1 MRGGFLLFKL
11 GVIQRLVINKTYKL
25 RNNYKK
31 SEYEIV
37 LAEAN
42 NFFNNGYLDKSLE
55 KYKEAAKFRETYEV
69 AFQIGFI
76 YLQLGNYQSAISF
89 LEKAVRINPLGLEAQ
104 INLAAIF
111 NINGKFQKSISIL
124 NNVTNL
130 DSSFKEAW
138 LNKGVAY
145 SSIGKFEESNYCYDQ
160 AIKIDPNYL
169 EAISNKGN
177 SEYSLQNFREARV
190 LFDKALMLSP
200 NDPDTLS
207 NYSVLK
213 LAEGDFELGLLY
225 YESRFICKEKILNP
239 FSGIPRLLSIER
251 IRDKKLLIWS
261 EQGLGDTIQF
271 CRYLDTPCFLAK
283 QVTLVVQDELI
294 ELLGENFHQI
304 EVVNF
309 REVDK
314 TKFDYQCPLM
324 SLPLLFETTVD
335 SIPAKIPYINPNK
348 QKVEFWAGELKEYQ
362 GIKVGIVWKG
372 GKKINPSLFGMNE
385 RRNIDLNQ
393 LKDILNIDGFS
404 FFLLQKEI
412 DIEDLDLINK
422 LKIERK
428 LFNYSEKFIDF
439 SDTAAFIS
447 NLDLILSVDTSV
459 AHLAGAM
466 GKKTLLLNRY
476 DSCWR
481 WMQNR
486 SDSPWYP
493 TMLIFR
499 QSKFNDW

>member
-1 MRGGFLLFKL
+1 MHK
-11 GVIQRLVINKTYKL
+11 
-25 RNNYKK
+25 NYKNRD
-31 SEYEIV
+31 YET
-37 LAEAN
+37 LLTQAN
-42 NFFNNGYLDKSLE
+42 IFFDNGDLNKALE
-55 KYKEAAKFRETYEV
+55 KYRKVIKIRETYEI

-76 YLQLGNYQSAISF
+76 YLQFGNYQSAIIF
-89 LEKAVRINPLGLEAQ
+89 LEKAVEINPLGLEAL

-111 NINGKFQKSISIL
+111 NVIGEFQKSISIL
-124 NNVTNL
+124 NGVTNL
-130 DSSFKEAW
+130 CHSPKEAW
-138 LNKGVAY
+138 LIMGVAY
-145 SSIGKFEESNYCYDQ
+145 ASLGNFEGANNCYDQ

-177 SEYSLQNFREARV
+177 SEYSLQNFKEAKV

-225 YESRFICKEKILNP
+225 YESRFVCKEKILNP
-239 FSGIPRLLSIER
+239 FLDIPKLLSIEK

-271 CRYLDTPCFLAK
+271 CRYLEPLCLLAK

-294 ELLGENFHQI
+294 ELIGENLHQI

-309 REVDK
+309 KVVDK
-314 TKFDYQCPLM
+314 KKFDYQCPLM
-324 SLPLLFETTVD
+324 SLPLIFETTVD
-335 SIPAKIPYINPNK
+335 SIPAKIPYLNPNK
-348 QKVEFWAGELKEYQ
+348 QKAEFWASELKEYQ

-385 RRNIDLNQ
+385 RRNINFNQ
-393 LKDILNIDGFS
+393 LKDILNIDGLS

-412 DIEDLDLINK
+412 DVEDLDLINK
-422 LKIERK
+422 LKTERK
-428 LFNYSEKFIDF
+428 LFNYSEKFVNF

-447 NLDLILSVDTSV
+447 NLDFILSVDTSV
-459 AHLAGAM
+459 VHLAGAM

-499 QSKFNDW
+499 QLKFNDWSNALSQVEVYLKNMVTPRVIDI

>member
-1 MRGGFLLFKL
+1 MHNNHKKRDYETLLNQANIFFESGDL
-11 GVIQRLVINKTYKL
+11 NK
-25 RNNYKK
+25 
-31 SEYEIV
+31 
-37 LAEAN
+37 A
-42 NFFNNGYLDKSLE
+42 LE
-55 KYKEAAKFRETYEV
+55 KYRKATKLRETYEV

-76 YLQLGNYQSAISF
+76 YLKLGNYQSAIFF
-89 LEKAVRINPLGLEAQ
+89 LEKAIEINPLGLEAP

-111 NINGKFQKSISIL
+111 NNIGEFEKSISTLSNI
-124 NNVTNL
+124 TNL
-130 DSSFKEAW
+130 YNSSKEAW
-138 LNKGVAY
+138 LNMGVAY
-145 SSIGKFEESNYCYDQ
+145 ASLSNFEAANSCYDQ

-177 SEYSLQNFREARV
+177 SEYSLQNFREAKV

-213 LAEGDFELGLLY
+213 LAEGDFETGLLY
-225 YESRFICKEKILNP
+225 YESRFVCKEKILNP
-239 FSGIPRLLSIER
+239 FLDIPKLLSIEK

-271 CRYLDTPCFLAK
+271 CRYLEPLYLLAK

-294 ELLGENFHQI
+294 ELISENFHQI
-304 EVVNF
+304 RVVNF
-309 REVDK
+309 KEVDK
-314 TKFDYQCPLM
+314 KKFDYQCPLM
-324 SLPLLFETTVD
+324 SLPLIFETTVN
-335 SIPAKIPYINPNK
+335 SIPAKIPYLNPNK
-348 QKVEFWAGELKEYQ
+348 QKAEFWASELKEYQ

-393 LKDILNIDGFS
+393 LKDILNIDGLS

-412 DIEDLDLINK
+412 DVEDLDLINK
-422 LKIERK
+422 LKIESK
-428 LFNYSEKFIDF
+428 LFNYSEKFVNF

-447 NLDLILSVDTSV
+447 NLNVILSVDTSV

-499 QSKFNDW
+499 QSKFNEWSNALSQVEVYLKNMVTSRVIDT